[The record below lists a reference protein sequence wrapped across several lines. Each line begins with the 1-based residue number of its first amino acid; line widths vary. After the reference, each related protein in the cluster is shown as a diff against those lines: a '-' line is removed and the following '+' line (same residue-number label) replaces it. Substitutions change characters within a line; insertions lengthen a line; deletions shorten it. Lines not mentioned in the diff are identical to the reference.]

1 MAASSNMGTDPE
13 SLLAQDVGKGCREA
27 FKDSRTDEVLA
38 KFGMVRFSWNNRF
51 CWGTDFH
58 KDVLDNKHERVL
70 RQLDQGQAH
79 LEDRFAYTTT
89 FNGKAQICTGMAIHL
104 AASRGHTLLVETL
117 LDRRASVESKLCRD
131 EADTYDVIHAAVF
144 KEGRGGSSD
153 IITLL
158 CSRGANIDSA
168 NANMPSCLHLAFQTG
183 NMATI
188 RAVRHARKMRSL
200 ADEIRELEEGEVD
213 FDSKEHKATPLELG
227 IQWGK
232 MNKEALAK
240 AAPPHISSLKV
251 FIHRAPECI
260 PMFMSRLRDTNRMG
274 CRNEELS
281 KRLADELTHKD
292 IARLLRDCPEAA
304 VALLNGV
311 TAKPIV
317 ASEGWHPLPSRVSFA
332 ARSPIVRLLKSFF
345 PTRRFLCFY
354 ETECSWSYDDHA
366 YEAPAWHS
374 KITDVKEP
382 PCVDASIQVCYIPN
396 IVSANSF
403 AALVSCTGGEDP
415 ALFLY
420 DSVAVRAAVSY
431 TFWNGAI
438 WVDVLQ
444 FLISFWGLTLLVLET
459 CFKHEAAVGKKMDY
473 LDWQMNEGV
482 FQPSFVAQSDR
493 NGVVADWII
502 AKGMVDLLLEVAQFC
517 GCCVIGEVSSYLN
530 LGNVWDLSRSIIPI
544 MLLFFH
550 DSRFLHL
557 LIVLIYWMRL
567 LEGVTYSE
575 KIGHALLPLQK
586 LATGLLP
593 AMTFTLVGFCALTH
607 SMYAVQVEANHLWP
621 DTLFD
626 TFTTLITQGL
636 PEKPPDDILELLVL
650 YGGELFFSVFVLN
663 IFIGVIGEQYS
674 KEKDQVGLMFI
685 SVRAS
690 SCLTYLLRIHVF
702 PCNLVTSTTAA
713 IVGGVC
719 VFSTLTLQVLALFFG
734 RQLPGLLQ
742 LLAFVACQVI
752 TFIAAIQCKGSDFP
766 WMYRTWCQSQ
776 ASSTSESA
784 DSSGYVP
791 LGTRNGAGK
800 RRYLWICEPRDL
812 EIMHPVTHPN
822 GGKGSSAP
830 SRASQSMI
838 FDDADKML
846 RSSIGGLEDLGRYEL
861 ALMIHGAVRE
871 ELEDAKDLL
880 ERGTRSRRNTSPM
893 PTLLASTPLA
903 AADVRKADG
912 DEMAALGGFVSV
924 APAFPQ
930 NIMSRSQ
937 GMRARPGA
945 VVLGTA
951 ALLVATKL
959 VDVGCFIP
967 PAAPGL
973 RQSET
978 GQNLRTS
985 GLAGLSLLPTVA
997 HAEEGTPE
1005 SESANALVEKWRA
1018 FSENPDQFDP
1028 TAVSNASGE
1037 TWKLGTL
1044 TGRADQETVFL
1055 IVGAVGFAA
1064 AFIVKFILP
1073 DPKDEPVDI
1082 EAAKARPRPEWVI
1095 QRDLKEAEEMKK
1107 SKEFKER
1114 QRGRGMREGI
1124 MPR

>member
-1 MAASSNMGTDPE
+1 MAASSNMGTDQE
-13 SLLAQDVGKGCREA
+13 SLLAHDVEKGRRAA
-27 FKDSRTDEVLA
+27 FKESRKSRGTMSLSALSGISEESQETADELA
-38 KFGMVRFSWNNRF
+38 KFGRVRFIWNNRL

-58 KDVLDNKHERVL
+58 QDVLDNKEEQVL

-117 LDRRASVESKLCRD
+117 LDRRASVESKVCRD
-131 EADTYDVIHAAVF
+131 EKDNYDVIQAAVF
-144 KEGRGGSSD
+144 KEGRGGSND
-153 IITLL
+153 IITFL
-158 CSRGANIDSA
+158 CSRGANIDSE
-168 NANMPSCLHLAFQTG
+168 NANGYSCLHLAFQTG

-200 ADEIRELEEGEVD
+200 DDADENCEPEGGEVD
-213 FDSKEHKATPLELG
+213 FDAKEHKATPLELG

-260 PMFMSRLRDTNRMG
+260 PMFMSRLRDTRRMG

-281 KRLADELTHKD
+281 KRLADKLTHKD
-292 IARLLRDCPEAA
+292 IARLLRDYPEAA

-317 ASEGWHPLPSRVSFA
+317 TSEGWHPLPSRVSFA
-332 ARSPIVRLLKSFF
+332 ARSPIVRLLKNFF

-354 ETECSWSYDDHA
+354 ETEYSWSFDDQA
-366 YEAPAWHS
+366 YEAPAWHT

-382 PCVDASIQVCYIPN
+382 PRVDASIQVCYIPN
-396 IVSANSF
+396 IVSANIF

-444 FLISFWGLTLLVLET
+444 FLISLWGLTLLVLET
-459 CFKHEAAVGKKMDY
+459 CFKHEAAVGRETHY

-502 AKGMVDLLLEVAQFC
+502 AKGMVDLLLEVDQFC
-517 GCCVIGEVSSYLN
+517 GCLMIGEVSSYLN
-530 LGNVWDLSRSIIPI
+530 LGNVWDLSRSIVPI

-550 DSRFLHL
+550 DSRLLHL

-607 SMYAVQVEANHLWP
+607 AMYAVQVEANHLWP

-650 YGGELFFSVFVLN
+650 YGGVLFFSVFVLN

-674 KEKDQVGLMFI
+674 KEKDQVGLMFV

-690 SCLTYLLRIHVF
+690 SCLTYLLRIHVL

-713 IVGGVC
+713 IVGSVC

-742 LLAFVACQVI
+742 LFAFVACQVI
-752 TFIAAIQCKGSDFP
+752 TFIATVQCKGSDFP
-766 WMYRTWCQSQ
+766 WTDRIWCHAQ
-776 ASSTSESA
+776 ASSTSESV

-791 LGTRNGAGK
+791 VGTRNGGK
-800 RRYLWICEPRDL
+800 RRYLWICEPRDQ
-812 EIMHPVTHPN
+812 EIMHPK

-830 SRASQSMI
+830 SRASQSML

-846 RSSIGGLEDLGRYEL
+846 RSSTGGLEDLGKYEL
-861 ALMIHGAVRE
+861 ALMIRDAVRE

-880 ERGTRSRRNTSPM
+880 ERGTSARSRRNTSPA
-893 PTLLASTPLA
+893 PTLLTSTPLFA
-903 AADVRKADG
+903 AADMRKADG
-912 DEMAALGGFVSV
+912 DDM
-924 APAFPQ
+924 
-930 NIMSRSQ
+930 
-937 GMRARPGA
+937 
-945 VVLGTA
+945 
-951 ALLVATKL
+951 
-959 VDVGCFIP
+959 
-967 PAAPGL
+967 
-973 RQSET
+973 
-978 GQNLRTS
+978 
-985 GLAGLSLLPTVA
+985 AGLP
-997 HAEEGTPE
+997 
-1005 SESANALVEKWRA
+1005 
-1018 FSENPDQFDP
+1018 
-1028 TAVSNASGE
+1028 
-1037 TWKLGTL
+1037 
-1044 TGRADQETVFL
+1044 
-1055 IVGAVGFAA
+1055 
-1064 AFIVKFILP
+1064 
-1073 DPKDEPVDI
+1073 
-1082 EAAKARPRPEWVI
+1082 
-1095 QRDLKEAEEMKK
+1095 
-1107 SKEFKER
+1107 
-1114 QRGRGMREGI
+1114 
-1124 MPR
+1124 

>member
-1 MAASSNMGTDPE
+1 MGTDPE
-13 SLLAQDVGKGCREA
+13 SLLAQDVEKGRCEA
-27 FKDSRTDEVLA
+27 FKDSRKSRGTMSLSPLSGISEEQETDEVLA
-38 KFGMVRFSWNNRF
+38 KFGMVRFSWNNRL
-51 CWGTDFH
+51 CRGTDFH

-79 LEDRFAYTTT
+79 LEDCFAYTTK

-117 LDRRASVESKLCRD
+117 LDRRASVESKICRD
-131 EADTYDVIHAAVF
+131 GRDTYDVIHAAVF

-158 CSRGANIDSA
+158 CSRGANIDSE
-168 NANMPSCLHLAFQTG
+168 NANMPSSLHLAFQTG

-200 ADEIRELEEGEVD
+200 ANENRELEEGEVD
-213 FDSKEHKATPLELG
+213 FDANARLATPLELG

-232 MNKEALAK
+232 MNKEALAE

-311 TAKPIV
+311 TAKPVV

-332 ARSPIVRLLKSFF
+332 ARSPIARLLKSFF

-366 YEAPAWHS
+366 YEAPAWHT
-374 KITDVKEP
+374 KITKVKEP

-396 IVSANSF
+396 IISANNF

-459 CFKHEAAVGKKMDY
+459 CFKHEAAVGKTMDD

-482 FQPSFVAQSDR
+482 FQPSFVAQGDR

-517 GCCVIGEVSSYLN
+517 GCCMIGEVSSYLN

-550 DSRFLHL
+550 DSRFLNL

-586 LATGLLP
+586 LASGLLP

-607 SMYAVQVEANHLWP
+607 AMYTVQVEANHLWP

-650 YGGELFFSVFVLN
+650 YGGVLFFSVFVLN

-685 SVRAS
+685 RVRAS

-752 TFIAAIQCKGSDFP
+752 TFIATIQCKGSDSP

-776 ASSTSESA
+776 ASSTSSA
-784 DSSGYVP
+784 SVDSSGYVP
-791 LGTRNGAGK
+791 VGTRNGAGK

-812 EIMHPVTHPN
+812 EIMHPN
-822 GGKGSSAP
+822 GGKESSAP
-830 SRASQSMI
+830 SRASQSMF

-846 RSSIGGLEDLGRYEL
+846 RSSTAGLEDLGRYEL
-861 ALMIHGAVRE
+861 ALMMLDDVRE
-871 ELEDAKDLL
+871 KLEDAKDLL
-880 ERGTRSRRNTSPM
+880 ERGPSTRSRRNTSPA
-893 PTLLASTPLA
+893 PTLLTSTPFA

-912 DEMAALGGFVSV
+912 DEMA
-924 APAFPQ
+924 
-930 NIMSRSQ
+930 
-937 GMRARPGA
+937 
-945 VVLGTA
+945 
-951 ALLVATKL
+951 
-959 VDVGCFIP
+959 
-967 PAAPGL
+967 GL
-973 RQSET
+973 
-978 GQNLRTS
+978 
-985 GLAGLSLLPTVA
+985 P
-997 HAEEGTPE
+997 
-1005 SESANALVEKWRA
+1005 
-1018 FSENPDQFDP
+1018 
-1028 TAVSNASGE
+1028 
-1037 TWKLGTL
+1037 
-1044 TGRADQETVFL
+1044 
-1055 IVGAVGFAA
+1055 
-1064 AFIVKFILP
+1064 
-1073 DPKDEPVDI
+1073 
-1082 EAAKARPRPEWVI
+1082 
-1095 QRDLKEAEEMKK
+1095 
-1107 SKEFKER
+1107 
-1114 QRGRGMREGI
+1114 
-1124 MPR
+1124 